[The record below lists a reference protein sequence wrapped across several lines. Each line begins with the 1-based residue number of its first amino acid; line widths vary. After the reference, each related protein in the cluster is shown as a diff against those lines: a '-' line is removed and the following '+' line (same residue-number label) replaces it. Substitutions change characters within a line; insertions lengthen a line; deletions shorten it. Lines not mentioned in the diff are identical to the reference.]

1 MLQQPRTSALHT
13 LSTVL
18 CVVRVGSH
26 SSPSVVDCC
35 EQSFKLYDLK
45 QLGQSFGLSFEEGN
59 HEASARCCKLLL
71 ESILNATSRNM
82 EIAVEAN
89 IPHLEESSL
98 CDVLC
103 TKNQKPDLFLCLKED
118 VTAEMIVEIHSSPY
132 EDTIR
137 KALFVATDLLR
148 LRRMY
153 NDGIKTLTAFT
164 FPKLPKIKG
173 ETIPQCVV
181 KLVVTWENFSVYY
194 ELTQLKTHD
203 DVRREI
209 LEAVSSFAVL
219 NTTQMSMDRVLM
231 KLSTDDLEKFNG
243 INPKQIPSQGAIMVS
258 CGDSI
263 FKRPLWNLHAC
274 VLTRVVSQLTVV
286 ALSRPSQN
294 AITIQKQPAIISET
308 YFFKYDRVHYD
319 PMTEEE
325 AKKCLQHFFSEV
337 RSVIGQ
343 LHDTYKLAHMDIRL
357 DNICFNQQFKP
368 ILIDL
373 DRSEML
379 GTDLGEESV
388 YASCMSR
395 RAMSP
400 GKTDWMQL
408 GWMIAWI
415 LEPGEDYHDRDFE
428 GLSDNMKE
436 NAMLKTLIQE
446 GLVSEGAV
454 DDEIFGEYQDP
465 ISTVLQKRGD

>member
-1 MLQQPRTSALHT
+1 M
-13 LSTVL
+13 
-18 CVVRVGSH
+18 
-26 SSPSVVDCC
+26 
-35 EQSFKLYDLK
+35 
-45 QLGQSFGLSFEEGN
+45 
-59 HEASARCCKLLL
+59 L
-71 ESILNATSRNM
+71 ESIIKATSRNF

-89 IPHLEESSL
+89 IPHLEDSAL

-118 VTAEMIVEIHSSPY
+118 VTAEMLVEIHSSPY

-137 KALFVATDLLR
+137 KSLFVATDLLR

-153 NDGIKTLTAFT
+153 NDGIKTITAFN

-173 ETIPQCVV
+173 EKIPQCVV

-194 ELTQLKTHD
+194 ERTQLKTHD

-219 NTTQMSMDRVLM
+219 NNTQMSMDRVLR

-263 FKRPLWNLHAC
+263 FKRPLWKLHG
-274 VLTRVVSQLTVV
+274 SQLARAQLTTNLV
-286 ALSRPSQN
+286 ARPSQN
-294 AITIQKQPAIISET
+294 AITVQLQPALSSET

-319 PMTEEE
+319 PMTVEE

-343 LHDTYKLAHMDIRL
+343 LQDNYKLAHMDIRL
-357 DNICFNQQFKP
+357 DNI
-368 ILIDL
+368 
-373 DRSEML
+373 
-379 GTDLGEESV
+379 
-388 YASCMSR
+388 
-395 RAMSP
+395 
-400 GKTDWMQL
+400 
-408 GWMIAWI
+408 
-415 LEPGEDYHDRDFE
+415 
-428 GLSDNMKE
+428 
-436 NAMLKTLIQE
+436 
-446 GLVSEGAV
+446 
-454 DDEIFGEYQDP
+454 
-465 ISTVLQKRGD
+465 

>member
-1 MLQQPRTSALHT
+1 M
-13 LSTVL
+13 
-18 CVVRVGSH
+18 
-26 SSPSVVDCC
+26 
-35 EQSFKLYDLK
+35 
-45 QLGQSFGLSFEEGN
+45 
-59 HEASARCCKLLL
+59 L
-71 ESILNATSRNM
+71 ESIINATSRNI

-89 IPHLEESSL
+89 IPHLEDSAL

-103 TKNQKPDLFLCLKED
+103 TKNQKPELFLCLKED
-118 VTAEMIVEIHSSPY
+118 VTAEMLVEIHSSPY

-137 KALFVATDLLR
+137 KSLFVATDLLR

-153 NDGIKTLTAFT
+153 NDGIKTITAFN
-164 FPKLPKIKG
+164 FPKLPKRKG
-173 ETIPQCVV
+173 EKIPQCVV
-181 KLVVTWENFSVYY
+181 KVVVTWENFSVYY
-194 ELTQLKTHD
+194 ELTQLKTSE

-219 NTTQMSMDRVLM
+219 NNTQMCMDRVLM

-243 INPKQIPSQGAIMVS
+243 INPKQIPSKGALMVS

-263 FKRPLWNLHAC
+263 FKRPLWNLHVA
-274 VLTRVVSQLTVV
+274 VLNRVAEKFFWKLPVLNLVARTEVS
-286 ALSRPSQN
+286 LSRPSQH
-294 AITIQKQPAIISET
+294 AITVQIQPTLISET
-308 YFFKYDRVHYD
+308 FFFKYDRVHYD
-319 PMTEEE
+319 PMTVEE
-325 AKKCLQHFFSEV
+325 AKKCLQHFFCEV

-373 DRSEML
+373 DRSEGI
-379 GTDLGEESV
+379 GTDKVDESD

-395 RAMSP
+395 SDLSP
-400 GKTDWMQL
+400 EKTDWMQL

-428 GLSDNMKE
+428 GLSDNMGG
-436 NAMLKTLIQE
+436 AHLKVFLKKSK
-446 GLVSEGAV
+446 G
-454 DDEIFGEYQDP
+454 
-465 ISTVLQKRGD
+465 

>member
-1 MLQQPRTSALHT
+1 MLWKERA
-13 LSTVL
+13 
-18 CVVRVGSH
+18 

-45 QLGQSFGLSFEEGN
+45 QLGQCFGLSFEEGN
-59 HEASARCCKLLL
+59 HEDSARCCKLLL
-71 ESILNATSRNM
+71 ESIINATSRNI

-89 IPHLEESSL
+89 IPHLEDSAL

-137 KALFVATDLLR
+137 KSLFVATDLLR

-153 NDGIKTLTAFT
+153 NDGIKTITAFN
-164 FPKLPKIKG
+164 FPKLPNIKG
-173 ETIPQCVV
+173 EKIPQCVV

-194 ELTQLKTHD
+194 DLTQLKTPD

-219 NTTQMSMDRVLM
+219 NNTQMSMDRVLM

-243 INPKQIPSQGAIMVS
+243 INPKQIPSEGSLMVS

-263 FKRPLWNLHAC
+263 FKRPFWTLHVLQLWKLHVSVLNL
-274 VLTRVVSQLTVV
+274 V
-286 ALSRPSQN
+286 ARSLSRPSQN
-294 AITIQKQPAIISET
+294 AITVQIQPALISET

-319 PMTEEE
+319 PMTGEE

-373 DRSEML
+373 DRSEGI
-379 GTDLGEESV
+379 GTERVFHSA

-395 RAMSP
+395 KDMSP
-400 GKTDWMQL
+400 EKTDWMQL
-408 GWMIAWI
+408 GWMLAWI
-415 LEPGEDYHDRDFE
+415 LEPGENYHDRDFE

-446 GLVSEGAV
+446 GIVIEGAV
-454 DDEIFGEYQDP
+454 DDEIFREYQDP

>member
-1 MLQQPRTSALHT
+1 MY
-13 LSTVL
+13 
-18 CVVRVGSH
+18 
-26 SSPSVVDCC
+26 
-35 EQSFKLYDLK
+35 ELK
-45 QLGQSFGLSFEEGN
+45 QLGQSFGLSFEEGKQ
-59 HEASARCCKLLL
+59 EASARCCKLLL
-71 ESILNATSRNM
+71 ESIINATSRTS

-89 IPHLEESSL
+89 RPHLEESAL

-118 VTAEMIVEIHSSPY
+118 VTAEMLVEFHSSPY
-132 EDTIR
+132 EETIR
-137 KALFVATDLLR
+137 KTLFVATDLLR

-153 NDGIKTLTAFT
+153 NDGIKTITACN

-173 ETIPQCVV
+173 EKIPQCVV
-181 KLVVTWENFSVYY
+181 NLVVTWENFSVYY

-203 DVRREI
+203 AVRREI

-219 NTTQMSMDRVLM
+219 NNTQLCMDRVLM

-243 INPKQIPSQGAIMVS
+243 INPKQIPSQGALMVS

-263 FKRPLWNLHAC
+263 FKRPLWKLH
-274 VLTRVVSQLTVV
+274 VSALHLV
-286 ALSRPSQN
+286 AEKFFWRPSQK
-294 AITIQKQPAIISET
+294 AITVQLQPALISEAV
-308 YFFKYDRVHYD
+308 FFKYERVHYD
-319 PMTEEE
+319 PLTVEE
-325 AKKCLQHFFSEV
+325 AKKCLQHFFGEV
-337 RSVIGQ
+337 RSVSGQ
-343 LHDTYKLAHMDIRL
+343 LHDTYKLAHRDIRL

-368 ILIDL
+368 ILLDL
-373 DRSEML
+373 DRSEWI
-379 GTDLGEESV
+379 GTDFVEESA

-395 RAMSP
+395 SDLSP
-400 GKTDWMQL
+400 EKTDWLQV
-408 GWMIAWI
+408 GWMLAWI

-454 DDEIFGEYQDP
+454 ADELFWETQDP
-465 ISTVLQKRGD
+465 ISTVLQKRGA

>member
-1 MLQQPRTSALHT
+1 ME
-13 LSTVL
+13 
-18 CVVRVGSH
+18 
-26 SSPSVVDCC
+26 CC

-45 QLGQSFGLSFEEGN
+45 QLGQCFGLSFEEGN
-59 HEASARCCKLLL
+59 HEDSARCCKLLL
-71 ESILNATSRNM
+71 ESIINATSRTI

-89 IPHLEESSL
+89 IPQLEDSAL
-98 CDVLC
+98 CDVFC

-137 KALFVATDLLR
+137 KSLFVATDLLR

-153 NDGIKTLTAFT
+153 NAGIKTITAFN

-173 ETIPQCVV
+173 EKIPQCVV

-194 ELTQLKTHD
+194 ELTQLKTYD
-203 DVRREI
+203 AVRREI
-209 LEAVSSFAVL
+209 LEAVRSFAVL
-219 NTTQMSMDRVLM
+219 NNTQMCMDRVLM

-243 INPKQIPSQGAIMVS
+243 INPKQIPSQGALMVS

-263 FKRPLWNLHAC
+263 FKRPLWKLPVC
-274 VLTRVVSQLTVV
+274 VLTRVVSQLTIV
-286 ALSRPSQN
+286 ALSRPSQK
-294 AITIQKQPAIISET
+294 AITVQIQPTLISET
-308 YFFKYDRVHYD
+308 FFFKYDCVHYD
-319 PMTEEE
+319 PMTVEE
-325 AKKCLQHFFSEV
+325 AKKCLQHFFCEV

-373 DRSEML
+373 DRSEGI
-379 GTDLGEESV
+379 GTDIVDESD

-395 RAMSP
+395 SDLSP
-400 GKTDWMQL
+400 EKTDWMQL
-408 GWMIAWI
+408 GWLIAWI

-454 DDEIFGEYQDP
+454 DDEIFREYQDP

>member
-1 MLQQPRTSALHT
+1 MLWKKRS
-13 LSTVL
+13 
-18 CVVRVGSH
+18 

-45 QLGQSFGLSFEEGN
+45 QLGQCFGLSFEEGN
-59 HEASARCCKLLL
+59 HEDSARCCKLLL
-71 ESILNATSRNM
+71 ESIINATSRNI

-89 IPHLEESSL
+89 IPQLEDSAL

-137 KALFVATDLLR
+137 KSLFVATDLLR

-153 NDGIKTLTAFT
+153 NDGIKTITAFN

-173 ETIPQCVV
+173 EKIPQCVV

-219 NTTQMSMDRVLM
+219 NNTQMYMDRVLM

-243 INPKQIPSQGAIMVS
+243 INPKQIPSQGSIMVS

-263 FKRPLWNLHAC
+263 FKLPLWKLHVSVLNLVAR
-274 VLTRVVSQLTVV
+274 TEVS
-286 ALSRPSQN
+286 LSRPSQN
-294 AITIQKQPAIISET
+294 AITVQIQPALISET
-308 YFFKYDRVHYD
+308 YFFKYDRVHYA
-319 PMTEEE
+319 PMTVEE

-343 LHDTYKLAHMDIRL
+343 LHDTYKLAHMAIRL
-357 DNICFNQQFKP
+357 DNIGFTQQFKP

-373 DRSEML
+373 DRSEGI
-379 GTDLGEESV
+379 GTERVCQSD

-395 RAMSP
+395 SDKSP
-400 GKTDWMQL
+400 EKTDWMQL
-408 GWMIAWI
+408 GWMLAWI

-446 GLVSEGAV
+446 GLVIEGAV
-454 DDEIFGEYQDP
+454 DDEIFREYQDP